1 MTYVVSDIHGCFDKF
16 KELLRKINFT
26 DNDIMYVLGDI
37 VDYGE
42 QPIELLCDLS
52 MRVNVIPVLGEREF
66 KAYKLLTALDRM
78 LAEGS
83 MPDPDVLS
91 EMAQWS
97 ADGGATTIT
106 GFKELDEDMREGVL
120 DYLADMTL
128 YAGKSGSHCAIN
140 RGFGSSCPEHHL
152 YYYSR
157 MVRPLAPKVLVY
169 APGLGNGTSFGY
181 TPDELLP
188 LAQRVVLYA
197 LSDFPDLRVY
207 LCGLPARYSS
217 EAALIYNQQLRQFAE
232 ETPNCTF
239 VDMADYPQLA
249 RTDVLSEDKV
259 HYNAEGY
266 RLYGEMF
273 REVLKD
279 ELAHY

>member
-97 ADGGATTIT
+97 ADGGATTIA

-128 YAGKSGSHCAIN
+128 YEEVEVGSKQYLLLHAGIADFDEDTPLDDYQPEDFISEPLDLDRKYFDGVTIVAGHTPTYLVEGAQKGRIYHGDGVILVDCGAA
-140 RGFGSSCPEHHL
+140 FGETLGCIRLED
-152 YYYSR
+152 
-157 MVRPLAPKVLVY
+157 AKEFY
-169 APGLGNGTSFGY
+169 A
-181 TPDELLP
+181 
-188 LAQRVVLYA
+188 
-197 LSDFPDLRVY
+197 
-207 LCGLPARYSS
+207 
-217 EAALIYNQQLRQFAE
+217 
-232 ETPNCTF
+232 
-239 VDMADYPQLA
+239 
-249 RTDVLSEDKV
+249 
-259 HYNAEGY
+259 
-266 RLYGEMF
+266 
-273 REVLKD
+273 
-279 ELAHY
+279 

>member
-97 ADGGATTIT
+97 ADGGATTIA

-128 YAGKSGSHCAIN
+128 YEEVEVGSKQYLLLHAGIADVDEDTPLDDYQPEDFISEPLDLDRKYFDGVTIVAGHTPTYLVEGAQKGRIYHGDGVILVDCGAA
-140 RGFGSSCPEHHL
+140 FGETLGCIRLEDG
-152 YYYSR
+152 
-157 MVRPLAPKVLVY
+157 KEFY
-169 APGLGNGTSFGY
+169 A
-181 TPDELLP
+181 
-188 LAQRVVLYA
+188 
-197 LSDFPDLRVY
+197 
-207 LCGLPARYSS
+207 
-217 EAALIYNQQLRQFAE
+217 
-232 ETPNCTF
+232 
-239 VDMADYPQLA
+239 
-249 RTDVLSEDKV
+249 
-259 HYNAEGY
+259 
-266 RLYGEMF
+266 
-273 REVLKD
+273 
-279 ELAHY
+279 

>member
-16 KELLRKINFT
+16 KELLTKINFT

-52 MRVNVIPVLGEREF
+52 MRVNVIPVLGERDF

-97 ADGGATTIT
+97 ADGGATTIE
-106 GFKELDEDMREGVL
+106 GFKKLDADMREGVL

-128 YAGKSGSHCAIN
+128 YEEVEAGGKDYLLLHAGIADFDEN
-140 RGFGSSCPEHHL
+140 TPLDDYQPEDFISEPLDLDRKYFDGVTIVAGHL
-152 YYYSR
+152 PTY
-157 MVRPLAPKVLVY
+157 MVEGATKGKIYRTDSAVLVDCGAAFGETLGCIRLEDGKEFY
-169 APGLGNGTSFGY
+169 A
-181 TPDELLP
+181 
-188 LAQRVVLYA
+188 
-197 LSDFPDLRVY
+197 
-207 LCGLPARYSS
+207 
-217 EAALIYNQQLRQFAE
+217 
-232 ETPNCTF
+232 
-239 VDMADYPQLA
+239 
-249 RTDVLSEDKV
+249 
-259 HYNAEGY
+259 
-266 RLYGEMF
+266 
-273 REVLKD
+273 
-279 ELAHY
+279 